1 MELGDKIS
9 KAIKEG
15 KWLNISYI
23 NKNGDNTFYWIAIQD
38 IDYKTKNLK
47 VVGYNDKKSFDTF
60 EGWISF
66 DNIKSAEVIDFT
78 SYEVSQEL
86 IDKIENNLSKFS
98 WLNYDHF
105 NHNVLN
111 YFNECNIFDND
122 PCQKDYSAIPGIDLR
137 LLKKN
142 RKFELNEEQTKRI
155 LNDIYHY
162 DLRKSQNTYYTLA
175 INYFSIDEGKNKYV
189 ICYYFKYLHK
199 C

>member
-66 DNIKSAEVIDFT
+66 DNIKSA
-78 SYEVSQEL
+78 
-86 IDKIENNLSKFS
+86 
-98 WLNYDHF
+98 
-105 NHNVLN
+105 
-111 YFNECNIFDND
+111 
-122 PCQKDYSAIPGIDLR
+122 
-137 LLKKN
+137 
-142 RKFELNEEQTKRI
+142 
-155 LNDIYHY
+155 
-162 DLRKSQNTYYTLA
+162 
-175 INYFSIDEGKNKYV
+175 
-189 ICYYFKYLHK
+189 
-199 C
+199 